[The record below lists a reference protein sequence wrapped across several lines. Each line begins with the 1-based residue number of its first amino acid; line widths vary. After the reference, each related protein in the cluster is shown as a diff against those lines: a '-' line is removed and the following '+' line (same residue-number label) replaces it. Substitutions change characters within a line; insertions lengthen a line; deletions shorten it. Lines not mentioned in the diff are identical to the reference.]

1 MRHED
6 EADHRRRR
14 PRGEGQQAENLAP
27 ENLAPENLAPEN
39 LAPENLAPE
48 DLAPETLVGVGRG
61 RWPVEGDIGS
71 VLGP

>member
-14 PRGEGQQAENLAP
+14 PRGEGQQA
-27 ENLAPENLAPEN
+27 
-39 LAPENLAPE
+39 ENLAPE